1 MRYYKIIKDGMV
13 VDANFVFLK
22 WTQNGAGMRFLETC
36 DIEEAQYIQSYDQ
49 KEIYRVRWL
58 NPVEDGG
65 EFPTVEATLIDEA
78 EYNEIREQL
87 DGGEPI
93 PDPDPEPDPEPS
105 PDPDPEPDPEPDP
118 AEVMTV
124 EVMRRKIIEL
134 EEKNLKKDEHIEFL
148 EDCLMEMANEVY
160 K

>member
-1 MRYYKIIKDGMV
+1 MRYYKILNNGMV

-22 WTQNGAGMRFLETC
+22 WAQNGAGVPFLTTC

-58 NPVEDGG
+58 NPVDDGG
-65 EFPTVEATLIDEA
+65 MFPTVEAVLIDEE

-87 DGGEPI
+87 DDGEPI
-93 PDPDPEPDPEPS
+93 PDPDPEPDP
-105 PDPDPEPDPEPDP
+105 DPNPE
-118 AEVMTV
+118 EVMTV
-124 EVMRRKIIEL
+124 EIMRRKIIEL
-134 EEKNLKKDEHIEFL
+134 EEKNAEKDEHIEFL

>member
-1 MRYYKIIKDGMV
+1 MV

-22 WTQNGAGMRFLETC
+22 WAQNGAGVPFLTTC

-58 NPVEDGG
+58 NPVDDGG
-65 EFPTVEATLIDEA
+65 MFPTVEAVLIDEE

-87 DGGEPI
+87 DDGEPI
-93 PDPDPEPDPEPS
+93 PDPDPEPDP
-105 PDPDPEPDPEPDP
+105 DPNPE
-118 AEVMTV
+118 EVMTV
-124 EVMRRKIIEL
+124 EIMRRKIIEL
-134 EEKNLKKDEHIEFL
+134 EEKNAEKDEHIEFL